1 MKRDF
6 YLPEKDRDYL
16 DNLGLKYETVKS
28 DNYRFG
34 YNNMFVIIYGY
45 FINQDYY
52 KVEKGGNN
60 VDVLL
65 QIPSGYPSSQIDM
78 ASFYPHLQRVDK
90 KSIPN
95 IHHFYDVKKRN
106 WQTWSRHRS
115 GLAVWDPE
123 IDFIGTHM
131 EYVES
136 FLQKE
141 IDLFDSSVKKSSRI
155 KSSVITKDKSGIYIL
170 QTEKKEKPKSD
181 KLDESAYKGRVKI
194 NIGKRK

>member
-16 DNLGLKYETVKS
+16 DNLGLKYETLKS
-28 DNYRFG
+28 NGRQ
-34 YNNMFVIIYGY
+34 FVIIYDY
-45 FINQDYY
+45 FVNQDYY
-52 KVEKGGNN
+52 KIEKGGDN

-65 QIPSGYPSSQIDM
+65 LIPSGYPNSQIDM

-90 KSIPN
+90 KPIPN
-95 IHHFYDVKKRN
+95 IHHFYNVKHRK

-141 IDLFDSSVKKSSRI
+141 VGLSDLPEKKSCRV
-155 KSSVITKDKSGIYIL
+155 KSSVITKEKSGIYIL
-170 QTEKKEKPKSD
+170 QTKKIEKLEGNV
-181 KLDESAYKGRVKI
+181 LDESAYKAKVKI
-194 NIGKRK
+194 NLGKRK